1 VLRSTRGVALITLA
15 MLNVFTLAAGVAVVR
30 MLPPRLALLK
40 PLRVAT
46 RPEVQASPVLSS
58 GVQGGPLPTSTG
70 LSQALAGLLSVPA
83 LGSGAAGVVADA
95 SGRVL
100 YAQNGS
106 VPAAP
111 ASTEKIATAIAA
123 LDVLGAD
130 ARFTTRAV
138 DGPGGTIVL
147 VGGGDATLAAGTP
160 PASDYPQPPTLK
172 NLAAK
177 TARALKARHRSQVQ
191 LEYDTSLY
199 TGPGLAP
206 GWPNAY
212 ITTGNV
218 TPISSL
224 EVDQGRL
231 TTSGSPEDADDPVNF
246 RPRSTDPASVAA
258 SAFAGYLAGD
268 GIRVTGPP
276 SAGTAPARAAVL
288 GSVSSPPLSAV
299 VEWMLLES
307 NNVIAENLARQV
319 AVKMGR
325 PASFAGAAAAETAV
339 LQRLGAGTG
348 IHLVDGSGLSPQDR
362 ISPEALVRLL
372 AVAASPQHPALRPA
386 ITGLPVAGFAGT
398 LLAGQSVFGAISGAA
413 RGVVRAKTGNLDT
426 VAALAGFAYDTD
438 GRLLIFDF
446 DAAKIPKAAQ
456 LQTAADTIDSAAEA
470 VASCGCR

>member
-1 VLRSTRGVALITLA
+1 
-15 MLNVFTLAAGVAVVR
+15 M
-30 MLPPRLALLK
+30 
-40 PLRVAT
+40 
-46 RPEVQASPVLSS
+46 LSS
-58 GVQGGPLPTSTG
+58 GGQGGPLPTSTG
-70 LSQALAGLLSVPA
+70 LGQTLAGLLSAPA
-83 LGSGAAGVVADA
+83 LGSGVAGVVADA
-95 SGRVL
+95 SGHVL

-111 ASTEKIATAIAA
+111 ASTEKVATAVAA
-123 LDVLGAD
+123 LDVLGAG

-138 DGPGGTIVL
+138 DGGGSIVL
-147 VGGGDATLAAGTP
+147 VGGGDPTLAAGTP

-172 NLAAK
+172 NLAAR
-177 TARALKARHRSQVQ
+177 TARALQARHRSQVR

-199 TGPGLAP
+199 TGPGMAP
-206 GWPNAY
+206 GWPEAY
-212 ITTGNV
+212 VTTGNV

-231 TTSGSPEDADDPVNF
+231 TTSGAPEDADDPGNF

-258 SAFAGYLAGD
+258 SAFAGYLTSD
-268 GIRVTGPP
+268 GIQVTGPP
-276 SAGTAPARAAVL
+276 STGTAPARAAVL
-288 GSVSSPPLSAV
+288 GSVSSPPVSAV

-319 AVKMGR
+319 AIKMGQ
-325 PASFAGAAAAETAV
+325 PASFAGAAAAETAA

-362 ISPEALVRLL
+362 ISAEALVRLL
-372 AVAASPQHPALRPA
+372 ALAASSQHPALRPA
-386 ITGLPVAGFAGT
+386 ITGLPVAGFSGT
-398 LLAGQSVFGAISGAA
+398 LSAGQSVFGAITGAA

-426 VAALAGFAYDTD
+426 VAALAGFAYDSD

-446 DAAKIPKAAQ
+446 DAAKVPKASE
-456 LQTAADTIDSAAEA
+456 LQAAANSIDAAAEA

>member
-1 VLRSTRGVALITLA
+1 
-15 MLNVFTLAAGVAVVR
+15 VAVVR

-46 RPEVQASPVLSS
+46 RPEVQGSAVLSS
-58 GVQGGPLPTSTG
+58 GTRGGPLPTSTG
-70 LSQALAGLLSVPA
+70 LGRTLAGLLSAPA

-111 ASTEKIATAIAA
+111 ASTEKVATAIAA
-123 LDVLGAD
+123 LDVLGAN
-130 ARFTTRAV
+130 ARFSTRAV
-138 DGPGGTIVL
+138 NGPGGSIVL

-160 PASDYPQPPTLK
+160 PASDYPQPATLK
-172 NLAAK
+172 DLAAR
-177 TARALKARHRSQVQ
+177 TARTLSAQHRSQVR

-199 TGPGLAP
+199 TGPGMAP

-231 TTSGSPEDADDPVNF
+231 TTGGAPEDADDPVNF
-246 RPRSTDPASVAA
+246 RPRSADPASVAA
-258 SAFAGYLAGD
+258 SAFAGYLTSD
-268 GIRVTGPP
+268 GISVAGPP

-288 GSVSSPPLSAV
+288 GSVSSPPVSAI

-307 NNVIAENLARQV
+307 NNVIAENLARHV
-319 AVKMGR
+319 AVKMGQ
-325 PASFAGAAAAETAV
+325 PASFAGAAAAETAA

-348 IHLVDGSGLSPQDR
+348 IHLVDGSGLSPLDR
-362 ISPEALVRLL
+362 ISPESLVRLL
-372 AVAASPQHPALRPA
+372 ALAGSARHPALRPA
-386 ITGLPVAGFAGT
+386 ITGLPVAGFSGT
-398 LLAGQSVFGAISGAA
+398 LSAGQSVFGAISGAA
-413 RGVVRAKTGNLDT
+413 LGVVRAKTGNLDT
-426 VAALAGFAYDTD
+426 VAALAGYAYDAD

-446 DAAKIPKAAQ
+446 AAANIPKPGQ
-456 LQTAADTIDSAAEA
+456 LQAAANTINNAAEA

>member
-1 VLRSTRGVALITLA
+1 MLRSTRSVALITLA
-15 MLNVFTLAAGVAVVR
+15 MLNVFALAAGVAVVR

-46 RPEVQASPVLSS
+46 RPAVQASPALSS
-58 GVQGGPLPTSTG
+58 GVQGGPLPTSAG
-70 LSQALAGLLSVPA
+70 LSQTLGGLLSGSA
-83 LGSGAAGVVADA
+83 LGPGAAGVVADA

-100 YAQNGS
+100 YGQNGS

-111 ASTEKIATAIAA
+111 ASTEKVATAIAA
-123 LDVLGAD
+123 LDVLGAN
-130 ARFTTRAV
+130 ARFTTRVV
-138 DGPGGTIVL
+138 DGPGSSIVL

-177 TARALKARHRSQVQ
+177 TARTLKARHRTRVQ
-191 LEYDTSLY
+191 LEYDASLY
-199 TGPGLAP
+199 TGPGMAP

-231 TTSGSPEDADDPVNF
+231 TTSGAPEDADDPVNF

-258 SAFAGYLAGD
+258 SAFAGYLTSD
-268 GIRVTGPP
+268 GIHVTGSP
-276 SAGTAPARAAVL
+276 SSGTAPAHAAVL

-319 AVKMGR
+319 AVRMGQ

-372 AVAASPQHPALRPA
+372 AAAASAQHPALRPA
-386 ITGLPVAGFAGT
+386 ITGLPVAGFSGT
-398 LLAGQSVFGAISGAA
+398 LSAGQSVFGAISGAA

-426 VAALAGFAYDTD
+426 VAALAGFAYDAD

-456 LQTAADTIDSAAEA
+456 LQAAANTIDSAAEA